1 MNIKEILAKVA
12 KGETLTDEE
21 KAFLGGYDPQ
31 ADIDKASAAARR
43 KAEKERDDALAKA
56 AKAAEDLEAAQTAL
70 NNPQKDDQLAKLAKE
85 VEKLTKK
92 NAEAEAKL
100 KATARMEAIRAAAK
114 ANGAV
119 AAEGIS
125 AEIFDMLLDRAV
137 GEVDVGDADALKGA
151 LEAFKSANPAM
162 IADLGKGGVGGK
174 GRPAG
179 GAGAT
184 GGVNPWKEGSVNLT
198 EQMRLLNTN
207 PAEAQRLAGEAG
219 VTLQL

>member
-1 MNIKEILAKVA
+1 MNIKEILAKIA
-12 KGETLTDEE
+12 RGETLTDAE
-21 KAFLGGYDPQ
+21 KTFIAGYDPQ
-31 ADIDKASAAARR
+31 TDIDKASAAARR

-56 AKAAEDLEAAQTAL
+56 TAAAEELEAAKAAQK
-70 NNPQKDDQLAKLAKE
+70 NPQKDDQLAKLAKE

-100 KATARMEAIRAAAK
+100 KANARMEAIRAAAK

-125 AEIFDMLLDRAV
+125 AEIFEMLLDRAV
-137 GEVDVGDADALKGA
+137 GDVDTGDADALKGA

-162 IADLGKGGVGGK
+162 IADLGKGGVGVK

-179 GAGAT
+179 S
-184 GGVNPWKEGSVNLT
+184 GVASIANPWKEGSVNLT

-219 VTLQL
+219 VTLAV

>member
-1 MNIKEILAKVA
+1 MNIKDILAKVA

-21 KAFLGGYDPQ
+21 KSALAAYDPQ
-31 ADIDKASAAARR
+31 AEIDKASAAARR
-43 KAEKERDDALAKA
+43 KAEKERDDYKAQAEKSAADLAA
-56 AKAAEDLEAAQTAL
+56 AIEAQK
-70 NNPQKDDQLAKLAKE
+70 NPEKDTQLAKLARE

-92 NAEAEAKL
+92 NAEQEAQL
-100 KATARMEAIRAAAK
+100 KATARMDAIRAAAK

-137 GEVDVGDADALKGA
+137 GEVDVKDEDALKGA

-162 IADLGKGGVGGK
+162 IADLGKGGVGVK

-179 GAGAT
+179 SGVAAGA
-184 GGVNPWKEGSVNLT
+184 NPWKEGSVNLT

-207 PAEAQRLAGEAG
+207 PTEAQRLAAEAG
-219 VTLQL
+219 VKLEL

>member
-1 MNIKEILAKVA
+1 MSIKDILAKVA

-21 KAFLGGYDPQ
+21 RSALGAYDPQ
-31 ADIDKASAAARR
+31 AEIDKASAAARR
-43 KAEKERDDALAKA
+43 KAERERDEFRAQAEKNAADLAA
-56 AKAAEDLEAAQTAL
+56 AIEAQR
-70 NNPQKDDQLAKLAKE
+70 NPEKDTQLAKLARE

-92 NAEAEAKL
+92 NAENEAKL
-100 KATARMEAIRAAAK
+100 KATARMDAIRAAAK

-137 GEVDVGDADALKGA
+137 GDVDTGDADALKGA

-162 IADLGKGGVGGK
+162 IADLGRGGVNPK

-179 GAGAT
+179 GGGAGGA
-184 GGVNPWKEGSVNLT
+184 NPWREGSVNLT
-198 EQMRLLNTN
+198 EQMRLIGTN
-207 PAEAQRLAGEAG
+207 PTEAARLASEAG
-219 VTLQL
+219 VALKL

>member
-12 KGETLTDEE
+12 KGESLTDEE
-21 KAFLGGYDPQ
+21 KSFLGAYDPQ

-70 NNPQKDDQLAKLAKE
+70 KNPQKDDQLAKLAKE

-137 GEVDVGDADALKGA
+137 GDVDTGDADALKGA

>member
-1 MNIKEILAKVA
+1 MDIKEILAKVA
-12 KGETLTDEE
+12 KGEDLTDGE

-43 KAEKERDDALAKA
+43 KAERERDDALAKA
-56 AKAAEDLEAAQTAL
+56 AKAAEDLEAAQAAL
-70 NNPQKDDQLAKLAKE
+70 RNPQKDDQLAKLAKE
-85 VEKLTKK
+85 VEKLTKR

-125 AEIFDMLLDRAV
+125 AETFDMLLDRAV

-162 IADLGKGGVGGK
+162 IADLGRGGVGSK
-174 GRPAG
+174 GRPSG

-184 GGVNPWKEGSVNLT
+184 GGANPWKEGGVNLT

-207 PAEAQRLAGEAG
+207 PAEAQRLAAEAG
-219 VTLQL
+219 VTLNL

>member
-1 MNIKEILAKVA
+1 MNIKDILAKVA
-12 KGETLTDEE
+12 KGENLTDEE

-31 ADIDKASAAARR
+31 AEIDKASAAARR
-43 KAEKERDDALAKA
+43 KAEKERDDFKAKA
-56 AKAAEDLEAAQTAL
+56 EKNAADLAAAIEAQK
-70 NNPQKDDQLAKLAKE
+70 NPQKDDQLAKLAKE

-100 KATARMEAIRAAAK
+100 KATARMDAIRAAAK

-137 GEVDVGDADALKGA
+137 GEVDVGDEDALKGA

-162 IADLGKGGVGGK
+162 IADLGKQGVGGK

-179 GAGAT
+179 GAGVT
-184 GGVNPWKEGSVNLT
+184 GGANPWKEGSVNLT

-207 PAEAQRLAGEAG
+207 PAEAQRLAAEAG
-219 VTLQL
+219 VALKV

>member
-1 MNIKEILAKVA
+1 MSIKDILAKAA

-21 KAFLGGYDPQ
+21 KSALGAYDPQ
-31 ADIDKASAAARR
+31 AEIDRASAAARR
-43 KAEKERDDALAKA
+43 KAEKERDDYKAKA
-56 AKAAEDLEAAQTAL
+56 EKSAADLAAALEAQKD
-70 NNPQKDDQLAKLAKE
+70 PQKDDQLARLAKE

-100 KATARMEAIRAAAK
+100 KANARTEAIRAAAK

-137 GEVDVGDADALKGA
+137 GDVDTGDGDALKGA
-151 LEAFKSANPAM
+151 LEAFKTANPAM
-162 IADLGKGGVGGK
+162 IADLGRGGVGGK

-179 GAGAT
+179 GAGA
-184 GGVNPWKEGSVNLT
+184 GGANPWKEGSVNLT
-198 EQMRLLNTN
+198 EQMRLINAN
-207 PAEAQRLAGEAG
+207 PTEAARLASEAG
-219 VTLQL
+219 VALKL